1 MGNEGAQMSAIGS
14 AEIERRAA
22 MRRYFESGCLCVLSG
37 KLDKAAAPADDGDA
51 IAFYEARC
59 RCSRNYVDL
68 TRLPGS
74 DGRIFKSTSGST

>member
-1 MGNEGAQMSAIGS
+1 MTGA

-59 RCSRNYVDL
+59 QCSRNYVGL
-68 TRLPGS
+68 ARAPGADS
-74 DGRIFKSTSGST
+74 RIFKPATESI